1 MLKYKITLF
10 LEDNLGLAS
19 ELNTVVNYTN
29 LKTEGTRKHLQVSL
43 VRLINE
49 AVIYPGAAKILSA
62 PVGKLCNNV
71 MV

>member
-29 LKTEGTRKHLQVSL
+29 LKTEGTHKHLQVSL

-49 AVIYPGAAKILSA
+49 AVNYPGATKIFSA
-62 PVGKLCNNV
+62 PAGKLCNNV

>member
-29 LKTEGTRKHLQVSL
+29 LKTEGLRKHLQVSL

-49 AVIYPGAAKILSA
+49 AVIYPGAAKIFSA
-62 PVGKLCNNV
+62 PAGKLCNNV